1 MSNVKVLPEDPLFE
15 QRIIDW
21 LAQNDIDEKELCAA
35 AGLSINY
42 FKTRTRKVMS
52 SRVRRALERVMDDN
66 PKGWSSDELRKH
78 ITTKM
83 EEYAVQRRVSW
94 LQYKKK
100 ARGTVSDPLGVKSTS
115 APKVKANR
123 FSDDELF
130 ARKQDA
136 EKMRA
141 AHLEKCRQAEIE
153 RYGKTSIGRRHICD
167 GVA

>member
-1 MSNVKVLPEDPLFE
+1 MSNVKALPEDPLFE
-15 QRIIDW
+15 KRIADW

-35 AGLSINY
+35 AGLALTY
-42 FKTRTRKVMS
+42 FKTRKRKVMI
-52 SRVRRALERVMDDN
+52 SRVRYALERVMDDN
-66 PKGWSSDELRKH
+66 PKGWSSDAMRQH
-78 ITTKM
+78 IASKM

-100 ARGTVSDPLGVKSTS
+100 ARGTVRDPLGVKSTA
-115 APKVKANR
+115 APRAKAI
-123 FSDDELF
+123 FSSDDELF